1 MIIEELDISSDI
13 EELEEDIFNSEKLHL
28 QEADIFYSYPYF
40 STEQYDYQFRLF
52 FLEDSILLEEL
63 KSDENNLNALDNIKV
78 LKEYPKIPLKEGFE
92 MIVNKQDIR
101 QREPKIKIETKS
113 ETINYTINKE
123 ELESILEN
131 NRKLV
136 LLELYDSILQ

>member
-1 MIIEELDISSDI
+1 
-13 EELEEDIFNSEKLHL
+13 
-28 QEADIFYSYPYF
+28 
-40 STEQYDYQFRLF
+40 
-52 FLEDSILLEEL
+52 
-63 KSDENNLNALDNIKV
+63 
-78 LKEYPKIPLKEGFE
+78 